1 MDPVRAEGQRRMLA
15 DIAGEVSLTRAIT
28 GRAQLDPRVMDAMAR
43 VPRDQ
48 FVPAEM
54 RAAAFDNRPLPI
66 GRGQTISQPFIVAL
80 MTDLLAPG
88 AQDRV
93 LEVGT
98 GSGYQAAVLAGLCA
112 RVYSLERV
120 ATLAAEAQQ
129 RLAALGCDNVE
140 VRAGNGYLGWPG
152 QAPFDRIIVT
162 AAAPRV
168 PPALLD
174 QLAPGGRLV
183 IPLGEPWEVQH
194 LRLFEKAADG
204 RVNAR
209 DVLDVAFV
217 PLLDGAVD
225 DAGEA

>member
-1 MDPVRAEGQRRMLA
+1 MLA

-28 GRAQLDPRVMDAMAR
+28 GRAQLDPRVMDAIAR
-43 VPRDQ
+43 VPRDR

-80 MTDLLAPG
+80 MTDLLGPG
-88 AQDRV
+88 PTDRV
-93 LEVGT
+93 LEIGT

-112 RVYSLERV
+112 RVYSVERV
-120 ATLAAEAQQ
+120 ASLASDAQR
-129 RLAALGCDNVE
+129 RLAELGCDNVE

-152 QAPFDRIIVT
+152 QAPFERIIVT

-183 IPLGEPWEVQH
+183 IPLGKPWEVQR
-194 LRLFEKAADG
+194 LRLYEKAADG
-204 RVNAR
+204 SVTVS

-217 PLLDGAVD
+217 PLLDAAVD
-225 DAGEA
+225 GADEA

>member
-1 MDPVRAEGQRRMLA
+1 VRPPEPEPDFAALREAMVREHLEARGVRAAAVLA
-15 DIAGEVSLTRAIT
+15 
-28 GRAQLDPRVMDAMAR
+28 AMRR

>member
-1 MDPVRAEGQRRMLA
+1 MLA

-28 GRAQLDPRVMDAMAR
+28 GRAQLDPRVMDAIAR
-43 VPRDQ
+43 VPRDR

-80 MTDLLAPG
+80 MTDLLGPG
-88 AQDRV
+88 PTDRV
-93 LEVGT
+93 LEIGT

-112 RVYSLERV
+112 RVYSVERV
-120 ATLAAEAQQ
+120 ASLASDAQR
-129 RLAALGCDNVE
+129 RLAELGCDNVE

-152 QAPFDRIIVT
+152 QAPFERIIVT

-183 IPLGEPWEVQH
+183 IPLGQPWEVQR
-194 LRLFEKAADG
+194 LRLYEKAADG
-204 RVNAR
+204 SVTVS

-217 PLLDGAVD
+217 PLLDAAVD
-225 DAGEA
+225 GADEA